1 MISLPQTCEENAA
14 RVRQVVR
21 PLATESKGRP
31 VFLVDADRTLCSE
44 DTSRVFLRRAGI
56 DPMIIKRRFQRDG
69 YCFEAFRFHA
79 EVHVD
84 LGAEVFDSL
93 APEVARDVKL
103 YDGAIDF
110 LRAASDVGAVFIVSA
125 GIPSIW
131 REVTARH
138 HLDGVRVIGGID
150 PRLPF
155 VFGKA
160 EKALVLEEFLDVS
173 PCIVAIGD
181 SEVDAGMLA
190 GAHHAVVLVNHR
202 ANADLL
208 PHLGDHPSLWQVA
221 TIYPPHH
228 DLPCVTFADIVK
240 LTEKPVCR

>member
-1 MISLPQTCEENAA
+1 MISLPQTREENAA
-14 RVRQVVR
+14 RVRQVAR
-21 PLATESKGRP
+21 ALAAESEGQP
-31 VFLVDADRTLCSE
+31 IFLVDGDRTLCSE

-84 LGAEVFDSL
+84 LGVEVFDSL

-103 YDGAIDF
+103 YDGAVDF
-110 LRAASDVGAVFIVSA
+110 LRAASRVGAVFIVSA

-138 HLDGVRVIGGID
+138 HLDSVKVIGGID
-150 PRLPF
+150 PRMPF

-160 EKALVLEEFLDVS
+160 EKTLVLDEFLDVS
-173 PCIVAIGD
+173 PCVVAIGD

-190 GAHHAVVLVNHR
+190 RAHHAVVLVNHR

-208 PHLGDHPSLWQVA
+208 PHLDDHPSLWQVA

-228 DLPCVTFADIVK
+228 DIPHLTFADIVQ
-240 LTEKPVCR
+240 LRERPVCR